1 MKTSAVVLSI
11 VAVVAANKTKKIK
24 PAVLESL
31 QQSSTVDVLVAYGY
45 LLFLEN
51 PRGSSLYSLAK
62 CKPGLL
68 NGEVDCYGL
77 TEEELY
83 SIAALPEVDDILP
96 ARDYSAF
103 DSPKITPK
111 PTTTAATPTHSACNE
126 QRDSSDDRD

>member
-11 VAVVAANKTKKIK
+11 VAVVAANEIEIK

-31 QQSSTVDVLVAYGY
+31 KKSSTVDVLVAYGY

-51 PRGSSLYSLAK
+51 PRGSSLYSLPK

-83 SIAALPEVDDILP
+83 SIAALPEVDGIYP
-96 ARDYSAF
+96 PRDYSAF
-103 DSPKITPK
+103 DFLNITPK
-111 PTTTAATPTHSACNE
+111 PTTTAATPTHTACNE

>member
-11 VAVVAANKTKKIK
+11 VAVVAASKTKIK
-24 PAVLESL
+24 PAVLESV
-31 QQSSTVDVLVAYGY
+31 QKSSTVDVLVAYAY

-68 NGEVDCYGL
+68 NGEIDCYGL

-83 SIAALPEVDDILP
+83 SIAALPEVDQILP

>member
-11 VAVVAANKTKKIK
+11 VAVVAANKTKIK

-31 QQSSTVDVLVAYGY
+31 QQSSTVDVLVSYAY

-51 PRGSSLYSLAK
+51 PRGSSLYSIAK
-62 CKPGLL
+62 CKNGLL
-68 NGEVDCYGL
+68 NGEIDCYGL

-83 SIAALPEVDDILP
+83 SIAALPEVDAILP

-111 PTTTAATPTHSACNE
+111 PTTTAATPTHTACNE